1 MASKAKV
8 ERERLLKKIAEKR
21 AHLENMSDLKIK
33 IPRVTLPS
41 DYNIQSQPLFS
52 LPPELMQPI
61 IASGYPSY
69 RKKVA
74 ALKKKEAEQA
84 AKLQSYTALR
94 KQREEFRKRLVALIV
109 NKDDNEDIDPEEI
122 PSAEEREILRYYYYI
137 RHGVDT
143 IHVAPLDQEMLD
155 RVRVKDAS
163 ISVKI
168 KNF

>member
-1 MASKAKV
+1 MSSKTKL
-8 ERERLLKKIAEKR
+8 EREKLLKKIAEKR
-21 AHLENMSDLKIK
+21 AHLENMSDIKIK

-61 IASGYPSY
+61 LASGYPNY

-74 ALKKKEAEQA
+74 ALKKKEQEQA
-84 AKLQSYTALR
+84 AKMQSYTALR

-109 NKDDNEDIDPEEI
+109 NKEEEMETDPEEI

-143 IHVAPLDQEMLD
+143 IHVAPLDQDLLD
-155 RVRVKDAS
+155 RVRFFHVL
-163 ISVKI
+163 
-168 KNF
+168 